1 MRNSLLHNLLR
12 KCAWLLLGLPAL
24 VSCETITEELHPCA
38 NYVEF
43 CYDRNMKF
51 VDAFPTNV
59 KRVDL
64 YVFDAQGKYVGVISD
79 ERQEFGHGYRMEF
92 PFAPGTYRLIA
103 WAGLYDRSYECRKDL
118 ECGVSTPE
126 DICVKMCREG
136 DAIQRSELDCL
147 WHGETTVTF
156 SDGQSHTETISLTK
170 NTNKFRIVV
179 QGPSGEALSK
189 DNLTFTIT
197 DDNGHLNHDNTLLP
211 DDMITYRTYY
221 KDDADLSETKSAGVS
236 AVVAEMNTL
245 RLMAD
250 KHPRMR
256 ITGGDGRELID
267 IDLIKYLLLT
277 KMEGHDMDA
286 QEYLDRQDEYA
297 MIFFMDKDAFGNYL
311 LLSIKVNGWT
321 LRPQEGDFGL

>member
-1 MRNSLLHNLLR
+1 MRNSLLHNLFG
-12 KCAWLLLGLPAL
+12 KCVWLLLGLTAL
-24 VSCETITEELHPCA
+24 VSCDSITEELQPCA

-43 CYDRNMKF
+43 RYDRNMKF
-51 VDAFPTNV
+51 ADAFPTNV

-64 YVFDAQGKYVGVISD
+64 YVFDDQDKYVGVISD
-79 ERQEFGHGYRMEF
+79 EREAFGQGYRMEF

-103 WAGLYDRSYECRKDL
+103 WAGLYDRSYECRKEL
-118 ECGVSTPE
+118 ERGVSTPE
-126 DICVKMCREG
+126 DICVKMCREAG
-136 DAIQRSELDCL
+136 AVQRSELDCL
-147 WHGETTVTF
+147 WHGEATVTF
-156 SDGQSHTETISLTK
+156 SDGQSHTETIALTK
-170 NTNKFRIVV
+170 NTNKFRVVV
-179 QGPSGEALSK
+179 QGSSGMALSK
-189 DNLTFTIT
+189 DALTFTIT
-197 DDNGHLNHDNTLLP
+197 DDNGHLNYDNTLLP
-211 DDMITYRTYY
+211 DEQITYKTYY
-221 KDDADLSETKSAGVS
+221 KDDADLSETRNGGVS

-297 MIFFMDKDAFGNYL
+297 VIFLMDQDASGNYL

-321 LRPQEGDFGL
+321 LRPQGGDFGL